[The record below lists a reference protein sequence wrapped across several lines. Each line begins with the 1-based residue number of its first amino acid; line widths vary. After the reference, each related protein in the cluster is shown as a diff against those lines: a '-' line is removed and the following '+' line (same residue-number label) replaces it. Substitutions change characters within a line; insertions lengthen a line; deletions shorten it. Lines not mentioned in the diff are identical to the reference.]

1 MGSIDCRVPPGAVGS
16 RALMKTLPNSPPG
29 EPANSSL
36 TGRRSGRKVNKPMA
50 SYVHRVPLVFL
61 LASLGCD
68 ANQGA
73 LPPPNTLNFPSA
85 LAISPERDGN
95 QFLLVASAN
104 FDVRYNAGALHSFDL
119 NQLRTAIDEC
129 ADPPCAFQDVGPFIV
144 SEAFVSSHTSGL
156 AFSPRGDRAYLAVR
170 ATADMTWVDFDPATG
185 SLNCDG
191 EGQPELCAARRE
203 TTLAATDCGRTP
215 VLLGDPIAIVAESVS
230 RVTGLATD
238 DDYVVMMHRNGNASL
253 FVDRVV
259 DGLRQPVLVHTT
271 DGLPPD
277 LVQASYEPAS
287 GLIWTHSAFANSNR
301 ATRSIGFAGV
311 SYDETNPECSSV
323 FAAGSLLLRGLDD
336 GFDTRDSA
344 FSPDGSRAYVVSRRP
359 EALVR
364 IDMDRSP
371 LFPGEAAIDQTS
383 IVGYGPSRV
392 ERVTVD
398 SRDILA
404 VSCFDDR
411 KVWFIDGASGRTL
424 GVVPR
429 LAGPYEMVDDPAN
442 ELLWVADFRDSIL
455 SAIDYSPLHTGGEP
469 RLVATFGRVR
479 PVGVLR

>member
-1 MGSIDCRVPPGAVGS
+1 
-16 RALMKTLPNSPPG
+16 MKTLPISPQG

-36 TGRRSGRKVNKPMA
+36 TGRCARRRKVNKPM
-50 SYVHRVPLVFL
+50 SYARRVPFVL
-61 LASLGCD
+61 LLTSLGCD

-73 LPPPNTLNFPSA
+73 LPPPNTLNFPAA
-85 LAISPERDGN
+85 LAISPETAGN

-104 FDVRYNAGALHSFDL
+104 FDVRYNSGALHSFDL
-119 NQLRTAIDEC
+119 NRLRTAITEC
-129 ADPPCAFQDVGPFIV
+129 AEAPCEFPEVEPFIV
-144 SEAFVSSHTSGL
+144 SEAFVSSHVSGL

-185 SLNCDG
+185 SISCDG
-191 EGQPELCAARRE
+191 EGQPELCAPTRE
-203 TTLAATDCGRTP
+203 TTLSSTDCGRTP
-215 VLLGDPIAIVAESVS
+215 VLFGDPIAIVAESVS

-238 DDYVVMMHRNGNASL
+238 DDYVVMLHRNGRASL
-253 FVDRVV
+253 FIDRVV

-271 DGLPPD
+271 SGLPPD
-277 LVQASYEPAS
+277 LVQASHEPAS
-287 GLIWTHSAFANSNR
+287 GLIWTHSAFADPNR

-311 SYDETNPECSSV
+311 SYDQTNPECSSV
-323 FAAGSLLLRGLDD
+323 FSAGSLLLRGLDD

-344 FSPDGSRAYVVSRRP
+344 FSLDGSHAYVIARRP

-383 IVGYGPSRV
+383 IVGFGPSRV
-392 ERVTVD
+392 ERVSVD
-398 SRDILA
+398 GRDIIA

-411 KVWFIDGASGRTL
+411 KVWFIDGSSGRTL

-429 LAGPYEMVDDPAN
+429 LAGPFEMADDAAN
-442 ELLWVADFRDSIL
+442 DLLWVGDFRDSVL
-455 SAIDYSPLHTGGEP
+455 SAIDYSPLRTGGEP